1 MDYRDIRILKMASR
15 VLLDQIEVLHRL
27 EKNIPDMKFLEVAE
41 KDLEMFI
48 TGTAQIIWDSK

>member
-1 MDYRDIRILKMASR
+1 MDYQDIRILKMASR
-15 VLLDQIEVLHRL
+15 ILLDKIEVLHRL
-27 EKNIPDMKFLEVAE
+27 EKDNPGMKFLEVAE

>member
-1 MDYRDIRILKMASR
+1 MDYQDIRILKMASR
-15 VLLDQIEVLHRL
+15 ILLDKIEVLHRL
-27 EKNIPDMKFLEVAE
+27 EKDNPDMKFLEVAE